1 MSIGRAAALFA
12 HTRLLYECTYVFLQP
27 WKNAGVQR
35 VVRNVARYTQS
46 EAPSLLHDTVL
57 VALSGNGC
65 FVPNNLSPQKQGP
78 VSHQI
83 GRAFAWL
90 LRARAAVERKL
101 HQEPAVGVTKAV
113 VSHKYIGLPLCWG
126 ASLCLTILR
135 ALGADPY
142 ITRAE
147 RFEPQQGDILVLLD
161 SSWHDPRFFKQVR
174 ALKDR
179 GVSVVSVVYD
189 LIPILHSKYCDKN
202 LTPVFSRWLD
212 EMIAVADGFVC
223 ISQWTCDEVRQEVT
237 RRVGKEAAERKF
249 YTSFQLGSELDMK
262 QHKADPSP
270 RLTKCFAGDDP
281 VFLAVGT
288 IEPRKNHAV
297 ILEAFERNWANG
309 GRAKLCVIGRPG
321 WMCDD
326 IMQRLKN
333 HTEVGRQLFV
343 FHDADDDD
351 LEFAYR
357 HATALVAASF
367 VEGFGLPLVEALQR
381 GLRPLASD
389 IPVFHEVAGEFAVYF
404 DPHEARSLQRIIDD
418 FTATGTLPPARPLAE
433 WRDVTWRESADQ
445 LLAAA
450 EQCVKESGKRK
461 AATCP
466 G

>member
-1 MSIGRAAALFA
+1 MSKN
-12 HTRLLYECTYVFLQP
+12 LLECTYVFVQP
-27 WKNAGVQR
+27 WVQAGIQR
-35 VVRNVARYTQS
+35 VVRSIAEQTS
-46 EAPSLLHDTVL
+46 EDIVL
-57 VALSGNGC
+57 VALSGEAC
-65 FVPNNLSPQKQGP
+65 FAPDALIPKERGFLYHQLSR
-78 VSHQI
+78 V
-83 GRAFAWL
+83 FAWL

-101 HQEPAVGVTKAV
+101 QQQQPDPKTPKSFAARQ
-113 VSHKYIGLPLCWG
+113 SIGIPLCWG
-126 ASLCLTILR
+126 ASFCLGSLR
-135 ALGADPY
+135 LAGFDPY
-142 ITRAE
+142 TTRAK
-147 RFEPQQGDILVLLD
+147 RFEPRAGDLLVLLD

-189 LIPILHSKYCDKN
+189 LIPILHSEYCDKN

-223 ISQWTCDEVRQEVT
+223 ISQWTCDELRHEVT
-237 RRVGKEAAERKF
+237 RRVGERVAERKF

-262 QHKADPSP
+262 KGKADPSP
-270 RLTKCFAGDDP
+270 RLTKCFAGDDL

-297 ILEAFERNWANG
+297 ILEAFERHWANG
-309 GRAKLCVIGRPG
+309 GQAKLCVIGRPG
-321 WMCDD
+321 WMCHD

-357 HATALVAASF
+357 HASALVAASF

-404 DPHEARSLQRIIDD
+404 DPHDARSLQRIIDD

-433 WRDVTWRESADQ
+433 WRGVTWRESADQ

-461 AATCP
+461 AASCP